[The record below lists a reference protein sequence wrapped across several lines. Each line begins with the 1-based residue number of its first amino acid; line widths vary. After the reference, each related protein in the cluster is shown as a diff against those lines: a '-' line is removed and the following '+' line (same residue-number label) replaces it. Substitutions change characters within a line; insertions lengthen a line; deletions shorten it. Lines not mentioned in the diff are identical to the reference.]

1 VANERARRPPL
12 PEAASELAALS
23 DPSALGDHLDFAVFL
38 ASARKER
45 EARGLTLS
53 EVAARM
59 GCDHAAVSRL
69 ESGKQPNPTVN
80 TVMRYVE
87 AIGLRIAWGLAERDD
102 APIPRG
108 EDRVRRRMRSVRAAD

>member
-1 VANERARRPPL
+1 MANELVRRPTS

-108 EDRVRRRMRSVRAAD
+108 EDRVRRRMRSVKSAD

>member
-1 VANERARRPPL
+1 MANEQARRPTP

-23 DPSALGDHLDFAVFL
+23 DPSALGDHMDFAVFL

-59 GCDHAAVSRL
+59 GCDHAAVLRW
-69 ESGKQPNPTVN
+69 NPASSPT
-80 TVMRYVE
+80 
-87 AIGLRIAWGLAERDD
+87 
-102 APIPRG
+102 
-108 EDRVRRRMRSVRAAD
+108 RR